1 MKIAVIGSG
10 VSGIG
15 ATWALNEYSDH
26 EVHLFEQGEY
36 FGGHT
41 HTVPFKR
48 GGNLTNVDTG
58 FIVPTESPNNPPQ
71 TFLPTSLIRFC
82 LFLGFLTVGGNRSLI
97 QLHTPTSFTSST
109 TSKSLSYKPKC
120 HSPSPAT
127 AVISNGLAWDFVPYL
142 LSGRIYGIGK
152 FIE

>member
-15 ATWALNEYSDH
+15 ATWALNEYSNH

-58 FIVPTESPNNPPQ
+58 FIVPTESPK
-71 TFLPTSLIRFC
+71 TFLPTSLIRFF
-82 LFLGFLTVGGNRSLI
+82 LLLGFLTVDGNRSLI

-127 AVISNGLAWDFVPYL
+127 AVISNGLARDLVPYL